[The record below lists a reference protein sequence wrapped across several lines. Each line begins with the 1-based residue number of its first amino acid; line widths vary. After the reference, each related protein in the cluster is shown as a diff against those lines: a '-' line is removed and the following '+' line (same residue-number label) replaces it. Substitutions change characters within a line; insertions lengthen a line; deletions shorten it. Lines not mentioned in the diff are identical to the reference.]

1 MKLKLRTAAIL
12 NLCKLTTFPV
22 SKSCRGC
29 TMDWEIICLL
39 LLSGLSS
46 QVKLYISSQVI
57 ESLIKCPTQYG
68 KEDPSKVLKMAS
80 VVHEVTS
87 SPCIECQKP
96 VVKGCQILTCNHI
109 SCRQCLRKTSTQKHP
124 RSLPVVFCKTCKRS
138 VAAIDEE
145 RKRYDC
151 NICGKKQTVLCENC
165 AMFFCNRCVLTL
177 HVDPR
182 TRDHFFLSFTTKSGN
197 SANKVADTGV
207 IPKECPDKSVR
218 FFGSYGTAD
227 GEFVCPKG
235 ICSDHMGRII
245 IVETFNHRIQV
256 FDKNGN
262 FLLKF
267 GSLGNKP
274 GQFKTPTGVASNSE
288 AHIIVSDS
296 GNNRIQIFNAYG
308 DFIHEF
314 DGCGSDADKFNR
326 PLDVCVNEND
336 QILVADFK
344 NLRVQLFTRDGIYI
358 YSYEFDKTFAAFSNS
373 PFEPQGVFSKKGK
386 FFVTD
391 VRKSLYVVLDE
402 KLETARYFG
411 RLVSWNGAYMN
422 PNGITVDE
430 KGRRF
435 LTDCISRGIQV
446 YREDNEYLG
455 LINTDMASPSGIC
468 FTAEGDLIVSD
479 SGCNR
484 IGIFSEE
491 FVYRI
496 LESFK

>member
-68 KEDPSKVLKMAS
+68 KEDPRTNDRWTTKSTMWITDRGGRKRG
-80 VVHEVTS
+80 
-87 SPCIECQKP
+87 KP
-96 VVKGCQILTCNHI
+96 KRRWVDDIAK
-109 SCRQCLRKTSTQKHP
+109 QCLRKTSTQKHP

-165 AMFFCNRCVLTL
+165 AMFFCNRCVLTCMSIQE
-177 HVDPR
+177 PE
-182 TRDHFFLSFTTKSGN
+182 TIFFLSFTTKSGN

-207 IPKECPDKSVR
+207 IPKECQIKAY
-218 FFGSYGTAD
+218 GSLGAT
-227 GEFVCPKG
+227 
-235 ICSDHMGRII
+235 
-245 IVETFNHRIQV
+245 
-256 FDKNGN
+256 
-262 FLLKF
+262 F

-314 DGCGSDADKFNR
+314 DGCGSDADKFNKQAI
-326 PLDVCVNEND
+326 VM
-336 QILVADFK
+336 
-344 NLRVQLFTRDGIYI
+344 LR
-358 YSYEFDKTFAAFSNS
+358 E
-373 PFEPQGVFSKKGK
+373 
-386 FFVTD
+386 
-391 VRKSLYVVLDE
+391 
-402 KLETARYFG
+402 
-411 RLVSWNGAYMN
+411 
-422 PNGITVDE
+422 
-430 KGRRF
+430 
-435 LTDCISRGIQV
+435 
-446 YREDNEYLG
+446 RE
-455 LINTDMASPSGIC
+455 
-468 FTAEGDLIVSD
+468 
-479 SGCNR
+479 
-484 IGIFSEE
+484 
-491 FVYRI
+491 
-496 LESFK
+496 

>member
-68 KEDPSKVLKMAS
+68 KEDP
-80 VVHEVTS
+80 
-87 SPCIECQKP
+87 
-96 VVKGCQILTCNHI
+96 
-109 SCRQCLRKTSTQKHP
+109 RQCLRKTSTQKHP

-165 AMFFCNRCVLTL
+165 AMFFCNRCVLTCMSIQE
-177 HVDPR
+177 PE
-182 TRDHFFLSFTTKSGN
+182 TIFFLSFTTKSGN

-207 IPKECPDKSVR
+207 IPKECQIKAY
-218 FFGSYGTAD
+218 GSLGAT
-227 GEFVCPKG
+227 
-235 ICSDHMGRII
+235 
-245 IVETFNHRIQV
+245 
-256 FDKNGN
+256 
-262 FLLKF
+262 F

-314 DGCGSDADKFNR
+314 DGCGSDADKFNKQAI
-326 PLDVCVNEND
+326 VM
-336 QILVADFK
+336 
-344 NLRVQLFTRDGIYI
+344 LR
-358 YSYEFDKTFAAFSNS
+358 E
-373 PFEPQGVFSKKGK
+373 
-386 FFVTD
+386 
-391 VRKSLYVVLDE
+391 
-402 KLETARYFG
+402 
-411 RLVSWNGAYMN
+411 
-422 PNGITVDE
+422 
-430 KGRRF
+430 
-435 LTDCISRGIQV
+435 
-446 YREDNEYLG
+446 RE
-455 LINTDMASPSGIC
+455 
-468 FTAEGDLIVSD
+468 
-479 SGCNR
+479 
-484 IGIFSEE
+484 
-491 FVYRI
+491 
-496 LESFK
+496 